1 MHHASYL
8 KFTIVHMTIVGSHV
22 VDYVQ
27 QLQDVLGA

>member
-8 KFTIVHMTIVGSHV
+8 KSTIVRMTIVGSHV

-27 QLQDVLGA
+27 QLQA